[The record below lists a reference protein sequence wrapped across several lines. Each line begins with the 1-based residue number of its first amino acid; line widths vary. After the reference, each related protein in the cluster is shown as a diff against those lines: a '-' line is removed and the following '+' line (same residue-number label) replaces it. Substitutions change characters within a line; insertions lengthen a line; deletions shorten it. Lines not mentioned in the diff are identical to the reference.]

1 MPSREEIAEWIFD
14 GANEIEHTY
23 RHMPKKTKIA
33 LGIQQTID
41 KLRERAA
48 QVSAMRCETC
58 TYYRDASAS
67 ESEWCTNEKCG
78 TIRNQGKSF
87 GCFAHK
93 PKPAG

>member
-1 MPSREEIAEWIFD
+1 MPSREEIAELLNQVAD
-14 GANEIEHTY
+14 EYKLKADLSGSAYSKVSALNLVKKY
-23 RHMPKKTKIA
+23 RDA
-33 LGIQQTID
+33 
-41 KLRERAA
+41 AA